1 MFRLETV
8 TSPEEVLD
16 LWLLLHD
23 WLRPDEVELR
33 RTFTVWMLRVVRR
46 SFPGVIISGVA
57 DLEDFPMIE
66 ENMKV
71 WRRRMEAE
79 ARREGRKEGRREG
92 KDEGWIEGT
101 REMLLGLMKERFG
114 RVPLAVRR
122 QIKALDSKVELQRLS
137 KKLLSAGSLE
147 ELGFH

>member
-1 MFRLETV
+1 
-8 TSPEEVLD
+8 
-16 LWLLLHD
+16 
-23 WLRPDEVELR
+23 
-33 RTFTVWMLRVVRR
+33 
-46 SFPGVIISGVA
+46 
-57 DLEDFPMIE
+57 MIE